1 MSLQK
6 LKARAL
12 ANAQVKNE
20 YEKLESEFNFIDQL
34 LTMRT
39 KAGLTQ
45 EQVAERM
52 HTHKSNVSRL
62 ENGNANPSW
71 STLLKYAQACGF
83 QLTLKPQKIS

>member
-6 LKARAL
+6 LKQRAL
-12 ANAQVKNE
+12 ANTEVKNE
-20 YEKLESEFNFIDQL
+20 YDKLESEFSFIDQL

-52 HTHKSNVSRL
+52 HTQKSNVSRL
-62 ENGNANPSW
+62 EKGNANPSW
-71 STLLKYAQACGF
+71 STLLKYAHACGF
-83 QLTLKPQKIS
+83 ELTLKPQKMS